1 MRYIGYG
8 LLIVLIMS
16 GCVRRIRH
24 IPIETTPPVVAP
36 TIDQNNTK
44 KPTGRLYTQRTE
56 AKYNLKS
63 EPFSID
69 SNKTDP
75 ELLGPQTTIKRE
87 IKKEPEA
94 IVATTDTAIKTESP
108 ETIEPQPAIE
118 TVKAATPAYST
129 STNNA
134 TSMTRSECISM
145 IGSDKFE
152 RYSKRFGGDSGA
164 IKRCAILK
172 RLKGR

>member
-8 LLIVLIMS
+8 LLIVLLMS

-24 IPIETTPPVVAP
+24 IPIEPIPTVVAP
-36 TIDQNNTK
+36 TIDTSNTK

-56 AKYNLKS
+56 AKYNLKP

-87 IKKEPEA
+87 IKQEPEA
-94 IVATTDTAIKTESP
+94 IVAINDTAIKTESP
-108 ETIEPQPAIE
+108 ETIEPQPVVE

-129 STNNA
+129 STNNVA
-134 TSMTRSECISM
+134 SMTRSECISM
-145 IGSDKFE
+145 IGGDKFE

-172 RLKGR
+172 RLKRR

>member
-1 MRYIGYG
+1 
-8 LLIVLIMS
+8 MS

-24 IPIETTPPVVAP
+24 IPIEPIPSKYTDKNETE
-36 TIDQNNTK
+36 
-44 KPTGRLYTQRTE
+44 KPTGVLYTQETE
-56 AKYNLKS
+56 ARYNLKP

-94 IVATTDTAIKTESP
+94 IVATNDTAIKTETP
-108 ETIEPQPAIE
+108 KTIESQPIVEAA
-118 TVKAATPAYST
+118 KASTPAYSI

-134 TSMTRSECISM
+134 APMTKSECISM

-172 RLKGR
+172 RLKRR